1 MLIVIVLILLGF
13 ILLLKGADFLVDGS
27 SALAAKMSISE
38 IVIGL
43 TIVAFGTSSPELLV
57 NIFASLKDQPDV
69 AFGNIVGSNIVNVLL
84 ILGISGIIY
93 PIQIEKNTVWREI
106 PFSLLA
112 VFALFL
118 MCNDMYFNN
127 SENFLSRGDGLVLLL
142 FFIIFLTY
150 SFGIPKVES
159 RDKPEIKELSNL
171 KIILLILGGLVGL
184 IFGGKLVV
192 ENTVYLARR
201 LMVSEKL
208 IGLTIVSIGTSLP
221 ELLTSTVAAYKKKSD
236 IAIGNIVGSN
246 IFNIFF
252 ILGVSAVIRPLPFQS
267 VLNVDLIVL
276 ILVSLILF
284 LTMFTGKKHSLDRW
298 ESELLVLLYILYTV
312 YLLIRK

>member
-1 MLIVIVLILLGF
+1 MLIVIILILLGF

-127 SENFLSRGDGLVLLL
+127 SDNFLSRGDGLVLLL
-142 FFIIFLTY
+142 FFVIFLTY

-221 ELLTSTVAAYKKKSD
+221 EFLTSTIAAYKKKSD

-276 ILVSLILF
+276 IVVSLILF
-284 LTMFTGKKHSLDRW
+284 LTMFTEKKHSLDRW
-298 ESELLVLLYILYTV
+298 EAGLLVLLYILYSV

>member
-1 MLIVIVLILLGF
+1 MLTVIIFILLGF

-57 NIFASLKDQPDV
+57 NIFASLKDQPNV
-69 AFGNIVGSNIVNVLL
+69 AFGNIVGSNIVNILL
-84 ILGISGIIY
+84 ILGVSGIIY

-127 SENFLSRGDGLVLLL
+127 TENFLSRGDGLVFLL

-171 KIILLILGGLVGL
+171 KIILLIVGGLVGL

-252 ILGVSAVIRPLPFQS
+252 ILGISAVIKPLPFQS

-276 ILVSLILF
+276 IMVSLILF

-298 ESELLVLLYILYTV
+298 EAGLLVLLYILYTV
-312 YLLIRK
+312 YLVIRK

>member
-1 MLIVIVLILLGF
+1 LLIVIVLILLGF